1 MQTRS
6 GHVVPRKGFAEGR
19 AERARRGAMSGVRG
33 DGFQEGVRRAASR
46 GSALLAA
53 LVVGVVVTCP
63 ADALAIDAA
72 VGHKVERITKPG
84 EPRTVDVHLWY
95 PADPVD
101 AAERPTT
108 SYTSVYNGIPLPGG
122 FSPL

>member
-6 GHVVPRKGFAEGR
+6 GRVVPLLGC
-19 AERARRGAMSGVRG
+19 AERCAPQTRRVAMSGVRG
-33 DGFQEGVRRAASR
+33 DGFLEGIRRTAIR

-53 LVVGVVVTCP
+53 LVVGVVATCP

-72 VGHKVERITKPG
+72 VGHKVERISDPD
-84 EPRTVDVHLWY
+84 ESRTVDVHLWY

-101 AAERPTT
+101 AASRDKT
-108 SYTSVYNGIPLPGG
+108 
-122 FSPL
+122 

>member
-6 GHVVPRKGFAEGR
+6 GRVVPLMGFAERR
-19 AERARRGAMSGVRG
+19 AEQVRKVAMSGVRG
-33 DGFQEGVRRAASR
+33 DGFRAGVRRAASR

-53 LVVGVVVTCP
+53 LVVGAVVTCP
-63 ADALAIDAA
+63 AHALAIDAA

-84 EPRTVDVHLWY
+84 ETRTVDVHLWY

-101 AAERPTT
+101 AADRPIT
-108 SYTSVYNGIPLPGG
+108 S
-122 FSPL
+122 

>member
-1 MQTRS
+1 
-6 GHVVPRKGFAEGR
+6 
-19 AERARRGAMSGVRG
+19 MSGVRE
-33 DGFQEGVRRAASR
+33 GFREGVRRAASR

-72 VGHKVERITKPG
+72 VGHTVERITKPG
-84 EPRTVDVHLWY
+84 ESRTVDVHLWY

-101 AAERPTT
+101 AA
-108 SYTSVYNGIPLPGG
+108 
-122 FSPL
+122 

>member
-6 GHVVPRKGFAEGR
+6 GRVVPLMGFAERR
-19 AERARRGAMSGVRG
+19 AERVWKVAMSVRG
-33 DGFQEGVRRAASR
+33 DDFRAGLRRAASR

-53 LVVGVVVTCP
+53 LVVGAVVTCP

-72 VGHKVERITKPG
+72 VGHKVERITKLG
-84 EPRTVDVHLWY
+84 ETRTVDVHLWY

-101 AAERPTT
+101 AADRPIT
-108 SYTSVYNGIPLPGG
+108 SYSSVYN
-122 FSPL
+122 